1 MKKIQILTQ
10 DHCPKCIVLEQ
21 FLSVGLKNK
30 YKENIEYVKR
40 EDNKALFMKIVR
52 KHGIQSTP
60 AIVCGDEFLVNTEP
74 SKVMEFI
81 EKNL

>member
-10 DHCPKCIVLEQ
+10 DHCPKCSVLEQ

-40 EDNKALFMKIVR
+40 EDNETLFMKLVR

-60 AIVCGDEFLVNTEP
+60 ALVCGEELLVNTEP
-74 SKVMEFI
+74 SKVIEFI